1 MDTPAKDTVKD
12 PVKDPAK
19 DKVLASWRGPDSGG
33 NRGLGMVV
41 FLVSLGMFFAV
52 GIVCFLLYRLTS
64 SASAGMDPLNLPPAL
79 WLSTAVLAATA
90 WGVQQSLSAARQGLM
105 PLLYR
110 WLKRTWVLALLFI
123 LIQAPALVELLRVHQ
138 VYVQDGRAGI
148 YGMTFALVL
157 LHVLHVLGGMVPLSI
172 LVWRAHQQRLHRDSL
187 PFVQSCAAYW
197 HFLEVVWLV
206 LVITLAWAG

>member
-1 MDTPAKDTVKD
+1 MDMDTPAKD

-79 WLSTAVLAATA
+79 WLST
-90 WGVQQSLSAARQGLM
+90 ARQGLM

>member
-1 MDTPAKDTVKD
+1 MDTDSPSKDE
-12 PVKDPAK
+12 
-19 DKVLASWRGPDSGG
+19 VLASWQGPDTGG
-33 NRGLGMVV
+33 NRGLGMLI
-41 FLVSLGMFFAV
+41 FLVALGMFFAV
-52 GIVCFLLYRLTS
+52 GIVCFLLYRLTG

-90 WGVQQSLSAARQGLM
+90 WGVQQSLVAARQGQI

-110 WLKRTWVLALLFI
+110 WLRRTWVLAFLFV
-123 LIQAPALVELLRVHQ
+123 LIQAPALAELLRVHQ

-157 LHVLHVLGGMVPLSI
+157 LHALHVLGGMVPLSI
-172 LVWRAHQQRLHRDSL
+172 LVWRGRGQNLGEESL
-187 PFVQSCAAYW
+187 PFVRSCVVYW